1 MAGRFLALMTDGR
14 WTSVSP
20 TPEGELQVTNN
31 LMETSNVLQLSL
43 GTCQQLYLAMRIAL
57 LIVAD
62 NVGASV
68 PVLADDILVS
78 FDAKRRVGAAR
89 ALAELARH
97 RQVIVMTC
105 HQEVADALL
114 AADPAATQLIL

>member
-1 MAGRFLALMTDGR
+1 MAGRFLSLMTEGR

-20 TPEGELQVTNN
+20 TAEGDLQVTND
-31 LMETSNVLQLSL
+31 LMQTCNVLQLSL

-68 PVLADDILVS
+68 PVLADDILVN
-78 FDAKRRVGAAR
+78 FDAKRRAGAAK
-89 ALAELARH
+89 ALAELGRH

-105 HQEVADALL
+105 HQEVVSALR
-114 AADPAATQLIL
+114 AADPAATCLQL

>member
-14 WTSVSP
+14 WTAVSP
-20 TPEGELQVTNN
+20 TPEGDLQVADELGQTR
-31 LMETSNVLQLSL
+31 NVLQLSL

-68 PVLADDILVS
+68 PVLADDILVN
-78 FDAKRRVGAAR
+78 FDASRRAGAAR

-105 HQEVADALL
+105 HREVVDALQ
-114 AADPAATQLIL
+114 AAEPTASLVAL